1 MFSYKKNNVLVNS
14 FENISSLYKFINETP
29 RRENARIE
37 SEENDEYF
45 SGTSSLDE
53 AYNLLLGGDEK
64 LFEKFKSLDK
74 ISIDKLLG
82 NVINRPKEINDI
94 VGFQANVPQYLLG
107 IPTNMI
113 NQEPKRVSQKVLN
126 IILNIAVS
134 CGVDKDEIQK
144 VGNLYIQVLD
154 LLEKAEY
161 RVNLYVMQASE
172 SCSNYYYSLVRIKT
186 DREPFN
192 IKKCIF
198 PIMHPSMHR
207 RIFFKWEES
216 CDALNEITRDG
227 YGRPHTDN
235 KKIKEKLDKILKANF
250 IVWNFQRWK
259 NGNSIDVE
267 TQSILKELKDNY
279 GIEIK

>member
-172 SCSNYYYSLVRIKT
+172 SCSNYYYSLV
-186 DREPFN
+186 
-192 IKKCIF
+192 
-198 PIMHPSMHR
+198 
-207 RIFFKWEES
+207 
-216 CDALNEITRDG
+216 L
-227 YGRPHTDN
+227 
-235 KKIKEKLDKILKANF
+235 L
-250 IVWNFQRWK
+250 
-259 NGNSIDVE
+259 
-267 TQSILKELKDNY
+267 
-279 GIEIK
+279 